1 MNVGLTV
8 LIALAFAAA
17 PRIVIAQTSDAPTSA
32 RTQAS
37 KEAIEAKQEK
47 KKKDFASQQSAMQ
60 KASTP
65 GRALVDNSVDKN
77 AKPADPVTRSG
88 DKKKD
93 FATQEAAMQKA
104 STPGRALVDN
114 PIDKKAKAADPTKS
128 ASKMTPEERARL
140 RKETGKDSKP

>member
-1 MNVGLTV
+1 MNIWLAV
-8 LIALAFAAA
+8 LITLAFTAA
-17 PRIVIAQTSDAPTSA
+17 PPIVIAQTSDAPASA

-37 KEAIEAKQEK
+37 KEVTEAKKEK
-47 KKKDFASQQSAMQ
+47 KKKDFASQEAAMQ

-65 GRALVDNSVDKN
+65 GRALVDTPIDKG

-93 FATQEAAMQKA
+93 FAAQEAAMQKA

-114 PIDKKAKAADPTKS
+114 PIDKNAKPASPAKS
-128 ASKMTPEERARL
+128 ISKMTPEERAQL
-140 RKETGKDSKP
+140 RKEIVKDSKP